1 MMRFIR
7 WALTFLVLISL
18 AVPAFSQSRNTG
30 EIRGTVSAA
39 GAAVQAA
46 TVTLTNVDTGEV
58 QTFVTNEDGIYDTVS
73 TRAGNYK
80 ISVEAKGFKTVVIGP
95 FTLQVDVITEN
106 AGLEVGAVS
115 ETVNV
120 EAGGVPLLETETA
133 HLGAILEERTIQ
145 ELPQIGAGITG
156 NDWANFN
163 ILLPGAAGTT
173 SAPGAEGS
181 GSYNA
186 GGRDRP

>member
-80 ISVEAKGFKTVVIGP
+80 ISV
-95 FTLQVDVITEN
+95 
-106 AGLEVGAVS
+106 
-115 ETVNV
+115 
-120 EAGGVPLLETETA
+120 
-133 HLGAILEERTIQ
+133 
-145 ELPQIGAGITG
+145 
-156 NDWANFN
+156 
-163 ILLPGAAGTT
+163 
-173 SAPGAEGS
+173 
-181 GSYNA
+181 
-186 GGRDRP
+186 